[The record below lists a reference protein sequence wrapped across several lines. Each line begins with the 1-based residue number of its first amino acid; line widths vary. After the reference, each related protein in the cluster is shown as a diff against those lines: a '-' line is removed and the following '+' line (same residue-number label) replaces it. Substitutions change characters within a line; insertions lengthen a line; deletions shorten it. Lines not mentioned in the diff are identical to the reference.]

1 MFCTGTMDELAGVT
15 QVDERTIG
23 DGNVGPVTKQLSD
36 LYAKRTA
43 SEGAR
48 VVLQRLNSG

>member
-1 MFCTGTMDELAGVT
+1 MFCTGSVSELAGGT

-43 SEGAR
+43 SEGAQ
-48 VVLQRLNSG
+48 VVLQRFNSG